1 MTLGQ
6 RRRYHGLASMG
17 AVITT
22 SRLAPE
28 RQRRRDGREG
38 PQMTNLTSEFELVC
52 PCCSASLVIDVG
64 LKRVVR
70 HSEPERQDKVELGEA
85 DRILTEEAARRE
97 AVFQQS
103 VADERTRSDA
113 LGKRFEEAL
122 RKATDEPVTRPERD
136 FDLD

>member
-1 MTLGQ
+1 VV
-6 RRRYHGLASMG
+6 SPKW
-17 AVITT
+17 AVTT
-22 SRLAPE
+22 ASRLVLK

-38 PQMTNLTSEFELVC
+38 SQMTNLTSELELVC
-52 PCCSASLVIDVG
+52 PCCAASLVIDVG

-85 DRILTEEAARRE
+85 DRILDEEAARRE

-103 VADERTRSDA
+103 VTDKRTRGDA
-113 LGKRFEEAL
+113 LAKRFEEAL